1 MRAKTF
7 TKFGIGLVAAS
18 VAACTL
24 AMPAYADPATSKF
37 GTLIGTGSDTTQDVM
52 NGISAAIGG
61 TDGVRIGSFDA
72 IGSATI
78 KTRATGTTMP
88 RPNGSGQG
96 RDVLRVS
103 NGNLNTFTGGGN
115 TWTAANTTNNVD
127 FARSSSGAPADDTTS
142 SGVLTYIPFALDAV
156 TYATSENSVI
166 PALTLGTK
174 DDEIVAGVGEPTL
187 FNIYKGK
194 VDAVVTDDEGDF
206 VDVVKTSAYT
216 LAPGDELTPI
226 HALIPQSG
234 SGTRSFWIGKVGIS
248 EAEITDNSI
257 PVEDTYGAG
266 LKVQEH
272 DGSALVG
279 DAGAIVPFSIGQWVA
294 QSNAA
299 DLGVVD
305 RRHDAVLGELNGD
318 APTVTAGGK
327 FELNPEFDAITRK
340 VYNIVSSSAADN
352 KNSQVNWAFVGKGSL
367 VCSQKD
373 VIKAYGFGVLT
384 AASGANSCGD
394 TSVRAFAPS
403 ISSVALASSSTV
415 KFGASVTATAT
426 ITSNNNGGGTVKFLN
441 GSSTLST
448 VKVAAGSNKASVTVK
463 PSSLSGYSLKAE
475 FTPNL
480 SGVAEADSTVVK
492 VAVKA
497 ASSSVKA
504 TAASVKAK
512 VAPKVVVTVTAAGTT
527 PTGTVT
533 IKEGS
538 KTLKAKVA
546 ITNGKATVTLPKLK
560 KGTHKLV
567 VTYNGS
573 ATVEASKSSTIS
585 LKIKK

>member
-24 AMPAYADPATSKF
+24 AMPAYADPATGKF

-61 TDGVRIGSFDA
+61 TDGVRIGSYDA

-115 TWTAANTTNNVD
+115 TWTAANTTGNVD
-127 FARSSSGAPADDTTS
+127 FARSSSGAPADDAIST
-142 SGVLTYIPFALDAV
+142 GVLTYIPFALDAV
-156 TYATSENSVI
+156 TYATSEDSVI

-174 DDEIVAGVGEPTL
+174 NDEIIAGVGEPTL

-194 VDAVVTDDEGDF
+194 VDAVVTDDGDF
-206 VDVVKTSAYT
+206 VHVVKTSAYT
-216 LAPGDELTPI
+216 PAVGEVLTPI

-279 DAGAIVPFSIGQWVA
+279 DPGAIVPFSIGQWVA
-294 QSNAA
+294 QSNSAE
-299 DLGVVD
+299 LGVTD

-318 APTVTAGGK
+318 APTVTSGGK

-352 KNSQVNWAFVGKGSL
+352 KNSQINWAFVGKGSL

-373 VIKAYGFGVLT
+373 VIKAYGFGLLT
-384 AASGANSCGD
+384 AASGSNSCGD

-403 ISSVALASSSTV
+403 ISSVSLASSSTV

-426 ITSNNNGGGTVKFLN
+426 ITSNNNGGGSVTFLN
-441 GSSTLST
+441 GSKAIST
-448 VKVAAGSNKASVTVK
+448 VKVAPGANKASVTVK
-463 PSSLSGYSLKAE
+463 PTSLTGYSLKAE

-512 VAPKVVVTVTAAGTT
+512 VAPKVVVTVSAAGTT
-527 PTGTVT
+527 PTGNVT
-533 IKEGS
+533 IKEGT

-546 ITNGKATVTLPKLK
+546 LKDGKVTVTLPKLK

-585 LKIKK
+585 LKITK